1 MPKYRFAQPPRG
13 FPSSSQRKMPKNR
26 LVPSPRKFRPSRR
39 ILTSAH
45 SPTVNSP
52 ASGDDDL
59 WEGRGV
65 AEYLGSLHD
74 VGFPDLPYSKVR
86 VVSWKL
92 ANPAVPPTQLEGII
106 TSKER
111 ELVEE
116 ELVGKGKK
124 YSGIFRITST
134 FKGPKGREFTIGGTA
149 FAIGKSY
156 AATSAH
162 LVWNQKL
169 GPAKSVVLHG
179 DERSD
184 GIAIGGKKCV
194 AAACHVEWAK
204 SYRVENDF
212 CVVSVAE
219 PFSAGVYTYR
229 VRRLAEEPSSFD
241 GVVIGF
247 PSDLPADYPGK
258 RLIKCSDIVESSGT
272 GTLFRVKHKVNTFVA
287 GNSGSP
293 VFSGEEVFAIHSRYI
308 DESKKNY
315 ATPIDRN
322 GNMIDQFRG
331 VLSYTK
337 DKCSALLQGASYLG
351 AAKHT
356 GYHTQEILV
365 FGEDT
370 ITPAT
375 EGVVL

>member
-1 MPKYRFAQPPRG
+1 MPKYRFAQPSRG
-13 FPSSSQRKMPKNR
+13 FPSSSQRKTPRNR
-26 LVPSPRKFRPSRR
+26 LVPYPRKFCPLPR

-45 SPTVNSP
+45 SPTANSP
-52 ASGDDDL
+52 ASGGGDL

-65 AEYLGSLHD
+65 AKSSRN
-74 VGFPDLPYSKVR
+74 VGFLDLPYSKAR
-86 VVSWKL
+86 VVSWML
-92 ANPAVPPTQLEGII
+92 ADPAAPPIQLEGII

-116 ELVGKGKK
+116 ELVRKGKK

-134 FKGPKGREFTIGGTA
+134 FKGPEGREFNISGTA

-156 AATSAH
+156 AATSGH
-162 LVWNQKL
+162 LVWDQEL
-169 GPAKSVVLHG
+169 GPAKSVVLYG

-194 AAACHVEWAK
+194 AAACHVDWAK

-219 PFSAGVYTYR
+219 PFSAGVCTYR

-241 GVVIGF
+241 GVIIGF

-258 RLIKCSDIVESSGT
+258 RLIKCNDIVESYGK
-272 GTLFRVKHKVNTFVA
+272 GALFKVKHEVNTFV

-293 VFSGEEVFAIHSRYI
+293 VFSGEEVSAIHSRYI

-322 GNMIDQFRG
+322 GNMIDQFQG
-331 VLSYTK
+331 VLRYTK
-337 DKCSALLQGASYLG
+337 DKCSALLHGASYLG
-351 AAKHT
+351 VAKHT